1 MEEFNTTVRISGFV
15 LSSLMFHHLN
25 SDADVVSG
33 ERSQCDRMILGYEL
47 NRKLMSAKH
56 FLRPVTSVSI
66 CVMFKGR
73 SYSWGECRRGELQ
86 DHRLANRSHT
96 V

>member
-33 ERSQCDRMILGYEL
+33 KGS
-47 NRKLMSAKH
+47 N
-56 FLRPVTSVSI
+56 VT
-66 CVMFKGR
+66 K
-73 SYSWGECRRGELQ
+73 
-86 DHRLANRSHT
+86 
-96 V
+96 